1 MKLINN
7 LKINSLIKL
16 SILFSIIIFFSIN
29 IIVNNSLSSSK
40 IDFTENKLYSLSDGT
55 RSLLQNLKEP
65 IHMRLFISSNL
76 VKEVPQLS
84 TYANRVEAILKSYS
98 SLSNGRVTL
107 EIIDPKPF
115 SDAEDRAVG
124 MGIKSFSATQMSDPL
139 YFGLAATNS
148 TTGQKNISIFTPE
161 RETFLEYDLSS
172 LISELGQTNK
182 PVVSI
187 LDNLGLRADARI
199 GKPEQQILKQMKELF
214 QVEMVNENKNELD
227 KNTKVLMIIH
237 PKYLSDETLYMI
249 DQWILK
255 GGATLIFLDPYAETE
270 IGKQQGMPPMNPR
283 SNVKK
288 LLDTWGIKF
297 DDKKAVLDS
306 EYGFRISR
314 NINGRDIQVTNY
326 PWLNIRG
333 KGLSESEAALSK
345 LSTIVM
351 TTAGSFKSTNDKIN
365 LEPIILSSAKS
376 GLGDAKKAA
385 DPKGDPRDL
394 LANIKITKEK
404 QILAGWIKAELQSSF
419 DDKTIN
425 KDKKQNQLL
434 KSNNK
439 SNILLVGDADMLMD
453 RNWLTQRGAFANNGD
468 FVLNIVEKM
477 IGGGALSD
485 LRGKGT
491 SFRPFEKI
499 LALEKVAEEKFLV
512 QEQML
517 AKKLKSMEEK
527 IRNLTQENENK
538 DDILSPETMTAIEGF
553 QSEMMST
560 RSQLR
565 SVKFDLRRDVDSLRQ
580 WIISINVAI
589 LPILFAGLALVI
601 SLRRKRKVV

>member
-40 IDFTENKLYSLSDGT
+40 IDFTENKLYSLSEGT

-124 MGIKSFSATQMSDPL
+124 MGINSFNATEMSDPL

-148 TTGQKNISIFTPE
+148 TTGQKNIAIFSPE

-182 PVVSI
+182 PIISI
-187 LDNLGLRADARI
+187 LDNLGLQADSRI

-214 QVEMVNENKNELD
+214 QVEMVNENISELP

-237 PKYLSDETLYMI
+237 PKFLSDDNLNMI
-249 DQWILK
+249 DQWILN
-255 GGATLIFLDPYAETE
+255 GGPTLIFLDPYAETE
-270 IGKQQGMPPMNPR
+270 ISKQQGMPPMNPR
-283 SNVKK
+283 SNIKK

-314 NINGRDIQVTNY
+314 NINGRDLQVTNY

-333 KGLSESEAALSK
+333 DGLNQSEAALSK

-351 TTAGSFKSTNDKIN
+351 TTAGSFKSTANGVIID
-365 LEPIILSSAKS
+365 PIITSSSKS
-376 GLGDAKKAA
+376 GLGDAGKAG

-394 LANIKITKEK
+394 LSNIKITEEK
-404 QILAGWIKAELQSSF
+404 QILAGWIKANLKSSF
-419 DDKTIN
+419 IN
-425 KDKKQNQLL
+425 DSEEKNENKKLS
-434 KSNNK
+434 KSKNK

-468 FVLNIVEKM
+468 FVLNIIEKM
-477 IGGGALSD
+477 IGGVALSD

-499 LALEKVAEEKFLV
+499 IELEKVAEEKFLI

-517 AKKLKSMEEK
+517 AKKLKSMEDK
-527 IRNLTQENENK
+527 IRNLTLES
-538 DDILSPETMTAIEGF
+538 DDKNDVLSPETITAIEGF
-553 QSEMMST
+553 RSEMMQT
-560 RSQLR
+560 RSELR
-565 SVKFDLRRDVDSLRQ
+565 GVKFDLRRDVESLKK
-580 WIISINVAI
+580 WLISINVAI
-589 LPILFAGLALVI
+589 LPILFAGFALII
-601 SLRRKRKVV
+601 SLRRKRKAV

>member
-40 IDFTENKLYSLSDGT
+40 IDFTENKLYSLSEGT

-124 MGIKSFSATQMSDPL
+124 MGINSFNATEMSDPL

-148 TTGQKNISIFTPE
+148 TTGQKNIAIFSPE

-182 PVVSI
+182 PIISI
-187 LDNLGLRADARI
+187 LDNLGLQADSRI

-214 QVEMVNENKNELD
+214 QVEMVNENISELP

-237 PKYLSDETLYMI
+237 PKFLSDDNLNMI
-249 DQWILK
+249 DQWILN
-255 GGATLIFLDPYAETE
+255 GGPTLIFLDPYAETE
-270 IGKQQGMPPMNPR
+270 ISKQQGMPPMNPR
-283 SNVKK
+283 SNIKK

-314 NINGRDIQVTNY
+314 NINGRDLQVTNY

-333 KGLSESEAALSK
+333 DGLNQSEAALSK

-351 TTAGSFKSTNDKIN
+351 TTAGSFKSTANGVIID
-365 LEPIILSSAKS
+365 PIITSSSKS
-376 GLGDAKKAA
+376 GLGDAGKAG

-394 LANIKITKEK
+394 LSNIKITEEK
-404 QILAGWIKAELQSSF
+404 QILAGWIKANLKSSF
-419 DDKTIN
+419 IN
-425 KDKKQNQLL
+425 DSEEKNENKKLS
-434 KSNNK
+434 KSKNK

-468 FVLNIVEKM
+468 FVLNIIEKM
-477 IGGGALSD
+477 IGGVALSD

-499 LALEKVAEEKFLV
+499 IELEKVAEEKFLI

-517 AKKLKSMEEK
+517 AKKLKSMEDK
-527 IRNLTQENENK
+527 IRNLTLES
-538 DDILSPETMTAIEGF
+538 DDKNDVLSPETITAIEGF
-553 QSEMMST
+553 RSEMMST
-560 RSQLR
+560 RSELR
-565 SVKFDLRRDVDSLRQ
+565 GVKFDLRRDVESLKK
-580 WIISINVAI
+580 WLISINVAI
-589 LPILFAGLALVI
+589 LPILFAGFALII
-601 SLRRKRKVV
+601 SLRRKRKAV